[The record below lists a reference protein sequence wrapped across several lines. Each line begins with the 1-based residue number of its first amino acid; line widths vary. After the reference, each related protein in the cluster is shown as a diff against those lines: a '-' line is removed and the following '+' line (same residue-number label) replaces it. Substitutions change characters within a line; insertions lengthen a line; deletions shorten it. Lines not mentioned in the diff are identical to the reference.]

1 MNRDELQFLLKKYN
15 ITPRKQQGQNFLIDD
30 SVVEASIEAAAL
42 TPGDT
47 VLEIG
52 PGFGSLTIQLAET
65 GAQVIAVEQDQDL
78 APAIKAL
85 QKQYSNLE
93 LYNEDIRTFNAQEAG
108 LEDLQYKMVAN
119 LPYSITSWILRH
131 FLDHVPRPQSMT
143 VLVQKEV
150 GERIAAKPGQMSV
163 LAVATQVQATA
174 EIVKIVPPT
183 SFIPAPKVDSTVIK
197 ITRRPEMLTTDLKAY
212 MRLVKI
218 GFASKRKQLKKTLP
232 AQLQHTPEEI
242 IHILEKISLP
252 PTARPQELSVE
263 QWEQLRL
270 ALDA

>member
-30 SVVEASIEAAAL
+30 SVVEASIEAAKL
-42 TPGDT
+42 GENDT

-65 GAQVIAVEQDQDL
+65 GAKVVAVEQDQDL
-78 APAIKAL
+78 APAIRSL
-85 QKQYSNLE
+85 QAQYPNLD
-93 LYNEDIRTFNAQEAG
+93 LYNEDIRTFNAAEAG
-108 LEDLQYKMVAN
+108 LKDLEYKMVAN
-119 LPYSITSWILRH
+119 LPYSITSWILKH
-131 FLDHVPRPQSMT
+131 FLDHAPRPTEMV

-150 GERIAAKPGQMSV
+150 AQRIAAAPGQMSV

-174 EIVKIVPPT
+174 EIVKIVLPD
-183 SFIPAPKVDSTVIK
+183 SFIPAPKVDSAVIK
-197 ITRRPEMLTTDLKAY
+197 ITRRPEMLTKDLKAY
-212 MRLVKI
+212 MRLVKM

-232 AQLQHTPEEI
+232 GQVGRTSEQIIQL
-242 IHILEKISLP
+242 LEQIGLP

-263 QWEQLRL
+263 QWEQLRV
-270 ALDA
+270 ALEA